1 MVEIQNH
8 DRKERLDAAIDR
20 LTEENQLYVLGI
32 LQALS
37 FVQNSMK
44 TGYFHVEMGGTAE
57 GEIAAF

>member
-1 MVEIQNH
+1 MVEIQNR

-44 TGYFHVEMGGTAE
+44 TGWAEMGGVAKVE
-57 GEIAAF
+57 GEIATF